1 MTTKSLCQL
10 PIASESQEMTR
21 SFSRQMKTRQKKNP
35 LHIHIDESENERAN
49 KTSIDQIAKMDRYF

>member
-1 MTTKSLCQL
+1 M
-10 PIASESQEMTR
+10 PIASESQEMTQ

-35 LHIHIDESENERAN
+35 LHIHIDESENERVS